1 MEDGTEGWVAFQYE
15 RLPNLCFWC
24 GLLTH
29 DDKDVEI
36 WLKSKGT
43 LVVDDQQ
50 FEYWM
55 RAPQFSMGKC
65 QSIEVKGYEEGV
77 PKTCSKA
84 SQSRFHAIE
93 VAAFSDNPKQAE
105 KGDNRSGVATD
116 NDEGVLG
123 GCIRGNPGV

>member
-43 LVVDDQQ
+43 LVVDD
-50 FEYWM
+50 
-55 RAPQFSMGKC
+55 
-65 QSIEVKGYEEGV
+65 
-77 PKTCSKA
+77 
-84 SQSRFHAIE
+84 
-93 VAAFSDNPKQAE
+93 
-105 KGDNRSGVATD
+105 
-116 NDEGVLG
+116 
-123 GCIRGNPGV
+123 